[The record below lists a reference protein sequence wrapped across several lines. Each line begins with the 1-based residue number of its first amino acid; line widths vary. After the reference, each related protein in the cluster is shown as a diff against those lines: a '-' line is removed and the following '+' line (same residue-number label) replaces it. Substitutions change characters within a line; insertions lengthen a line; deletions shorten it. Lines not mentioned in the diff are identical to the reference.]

1 MKCWFVRFYPELLL
15 FYDEDKA
22 LIVVGVEV
30 AHLHRRLLLL
40 PDSLPLPIQQLDL
53 NVRIWRERK
62 ACVLEKRKKI
72 LARRSL
78 QTLDMCTVYSRLHAE
93 IFHPIL
99 EECSRI
105 FPIS

>member
-40 PDSLPLPIQQLDL
+40 PDSLPLPVQQLDL

-62 ACVLEKRKKI
+62 AC
-72 LARRSL
+72 
-78 QTLDMCTVYSRLHAE
+78 
-93 IFHPIL
+93 IL
-99 EECSRI
+99 EERKKFFCSMKSPDPGYVYSI
-105 FPIS
+105 QQAPC

>member
-40 PDSLPLPIQQLDL
+40 AD
-53 NVRIWRERK
+53 
-62 ACVLEKRKKI
+62 AFALEI
-72 LARRSL
+72 GQINETL
-78 QTLDMCTVYSRLHAE
+78 QAYLKVEKEDESFTYL
-93 IFHPIL
+93 
-99 EECSRI
+99 
-105 FPIS
+105 

>member
-22 LIVVGVEV
+22 LIVVRVEV

-40 PDSLPLPIQQLDL
+40 PDSLPLPVQQLDL

-78 QTLDMCTVYSRLHAE
+78 QTLDMCTAHTMPKYFL
-93 IFHPIL
+93 PI
-99 EECSRI
+99 
-105 FPIS
+105 

>member
-40 PDSLPLPIQQLDL
+40 PNPLSLPVQQLDL
-53 NVRIWRERK
+53 NVRI
-62 ACVLEKRKKI
+62 
-72 LARRSL
+72 
-78 QTLDMCTVYSRLHAE
+78 
-93 IFHPIL
+93 
-99 EECSRI
+99 
-105 FPIS
+105 